1 MWDESALFFCIDK
14 RTRNFWFF
22 NLFLSTAQRRRDKEP
37 TETFWHEEKGAST
50 RILKRTVAKARLQ
63 SQPTSSFHRFLT
75 HDFSFLS
82 LNLRLFSPTFVCLVK
97 AVVHFNDSE
106 QILCVLV
113 SLGCFFSFFF
123 PRHLPCHAEKYTS
136 FMCKHTCAPV
146 RTCVHTS
153 LCSFKKHTRTSSHS
167 RTHTHTVETV
177 IKNETTGSLKINK

>member
-1 MWDESALFFCIDK
+1 MRDESALFFCVDK

-113 SLGCFFSFFF
+113 SLGCLFFVVPP

-136 FMCKHTCAPV
+136 FMCKHMCARARSHM
-146 RTCVHTS
+146 RTYQFMFFQKTRAQVLTHAHT
-153 LCSFKKHTRTSSHS
+153 HSHS
-167 RTHTHTVETV
+167 RNSH
-177 IKNETTGSLKINK
+177 

>member
-1 MWDESALFFCIDK
+1 MRDESALFFCVDK

-22 NLFLSTAQRRRDKEP
+22 NLFLSTARRRGDKEP

-113 SLGCFFSFFF
+113 SLGCLFLSP

-136 FMCKHTCAPV
+136 FMCKHTRARPFAHAYIPV
-146 RTCVHTS
+146 YVLSKKTRAQVLTHAHT
-153 LCSFKKHTRTSSHS
+153 HSHS
-167 RTHTHTVETV
+167 RNSH
-177 IKNETTGSLKINK
+177 